1 MKQIFRALTFLT
13 LLISTANAQEFFRL
27 KESMG
32 MPLRSRSYSDLKGS
46 PYFLDTWNKGIVMQ
60 VNGQSFKDVELKYD
74 QLEDELIFKDQQG
87 RELGFAVPVKE
98 FKINYAFEGSP
109 KSALFRNG
117 FEPFKGSTEKN
128 YYEILYDGPV
138 KLAKKNVKHIE
149 QYREYNSA
157 ITTKSVIERVKYYF
171 YTTNKL
177 TEFKRDV
184 KSIQLAFG
192 EKSTPVL
199 KYIEENKLDL
209 KKDSD
214 LTKVFS
220 FFSTI

>member
-1 MKQIFRALTFLT
+1 MKPIFSVLAFLT

-27 KESMG
+27 KESTG
-32 MPLRSRSYSDLKGS
+32 MPLRTRSYTDLKGS
-46 PYFLDTWNKGIVMQ
+46 PYFLDSWNKGIIVQ
-60 VNGQSFKDVELKYD
+60 ANGQSYKDVELKYD
-74 QLEDELIFKDQQG
+74 QLEDELIFRDQQG
-87 RELGFAVPVKE
+87 RELGFAIPVKE
-98 FKINYAFEGSP
+98 FKINYISDGSP

-138 KLAKKNVKHIE
+138 KLAKKNVKRIE

-157 ITTKSVIERVKYYF
+157 VTTKSVIERVKYYF
-171 YTTNKL
+171 YTTNQLK
-177 TEFKRDV
+177 EFKRDV

-192 EKSTPVL
+192 EKSPTVL
-199 KYIEENKLDL
+199 KYIDENKLDL
-209 KKDSD
+209 KKDDD
-214 LTKVFS
+214 LVKIFS